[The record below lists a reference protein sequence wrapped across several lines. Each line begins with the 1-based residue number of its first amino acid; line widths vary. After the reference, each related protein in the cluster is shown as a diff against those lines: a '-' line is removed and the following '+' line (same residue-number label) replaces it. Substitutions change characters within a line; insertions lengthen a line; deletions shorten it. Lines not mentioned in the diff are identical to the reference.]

1 MKRIKGVKKILIILA
16 VLFIVYLVAKQ
27 CWLSYYESHKD
38 EFAKWPGRDD
48 IVLFGD
54 GTYKIWEVT
63 SYEGKELYPLYKV
76 VSGGGCYLSVEEY
89 IVINHIAYI
98 KGVDR
103 QDNSIKLFAV
113 LDYNN
118 DKIKVE
124 NSIDKFSDEEINI
137 FQNEEFIN
145 FYNTPPNIV
154 REYD

>member
-1 MKRIKGVKKILIILA
+1 MKKIKGVKKILIILA
-16 VLFIVYLVAKQ
+16 VVFVVYLVTKQ
-27 CWLSYYESHKD
+27 CWLSYCESHKD
-38 EFAKWPGRDD
+38 ELAKWPGRDD
-48 IVLFGD
+48 IVRFGD

-63 SYEGKELYPLYKV
+63 TYEGQELYPLYKV
-76 VSGGGCYLSVEEY
+76 VSGGCYLVVEEY
-89 IVINHIAYI
+89 IVVNHIAYM
-98 KGVDR
+98 KGADR

-137 FQNEEFIN
+137 FQNEKFIN
-145 FYNTPPNIV
+145 FYNTPTSIV